1 MKSILS
7 TILSV
12 LLVIGLC
19 TVPVV
24 ITGCQQTKQQI
35 AYKSLKSVQEAS
47 VAGLIIY
54 GNAFKAGKIT
64 PERREQVLEA
74 YTRYQSAFA
83 LALDAAQ
90 FNWNAPAGP
99 ELTSLVTQ
107 LLDTINTF
115 SK

>member
-1 MKSILS
+1 MKYLFS
-7 TILSV
+7 TILSII
-12 LLVIGLC
+12 LVVGLC

-47 VAGLIIY
+47 IAGLIIY

-74 YTRYQSAFA
+74 YTKYQAGFA
-83 LALDAAQ
+83 LALEAAQ

-99 ELTSLVTQ
+99 ELTTLVNL
-107 LLDTINTF
+107 LLDTINAF

>member
-1 MKSILS
+1 MKHLLS

-12 LLVIGLC
+12 LLIAGLC

-24 ITGCQQTKQQI
+24 ISGCTSSQQQV

-47 VAGLIIY
+47 IAGLIIY

-64 PERREQVLEA
+64 PEKREQVLEA
-74 YTRYQSAFA
+74 YTKYQAGFA

-99 ELTSLVTQ
+99 ELTSLVNL